1 MKVTEDKMDAEKK
14 SPISHQPSENDYHI
28 PVLYHETLTGLAIQ
42 PDGVYVDCTFGGG
55 GHSKG
60 ILKQLSA
67 KGKLIAF
74 DQDADA
80 QKNMPD
86 DERIV
91 FVPQNFRHLQRML
104 RLHKI
109 NEVDGVLADLG
120 VSSHQFDE
128 GDRGFSIRF
137 SGPLDMRMDR
147 RQGATASDIIRTYS
161 ELQLHKLF
169 EQFGEVTNSKTL
181 AKHIVQERKHLQSA
195 TIEQFK
201 ALISPVVKGNPNK
214 YLAQVFQAL
223 RIEVNDE
230 MGALKDMLQQV
241 PAVLK
246 RGGRVAIITFH
257 SIEDRVVKN
266 FFRQGSFDEMPDN
279 PFMSVTKQEVF
290 KIITKK
296 PVTANEEELKSNKR
310 SRSAKLRIAEK
321 K

>member
-1 MKVTEDKMDAEKK
+1 MLNEKSETMNEPNFKVQN
-14 SPISHQPSENDYHI
+14 SNSDYHV
-28 PVLYHETLTGLAIQ
+28 PVLYHETLAGLAIQ

-60 ILKQLSA
+60 ILEQLNA
-67 KGKLIAF
+67 NGKLVAF

-86 DERIV
+86 DQRII

-161 ELQLHKLF
+161 EQQLHKLF
-169 EQFGEVTNSKTL
+169 EQYGEVTNSKTL
-181 AKHIVQERKHLQSA
+181 AKHIVTERKHLQSA

-230 MGALKDMLQQV
+230 MGALKDMLQQI

-246 RGGRVAIITFH
+246 PGGRVAIITFH

-266 FFRQGSFDEMPDN
+266 FFRQGSFDETPDN
-279 PFMSVTKQEVF
+279 PFMSVTKEEILKVM
-290 KIITKK
+290 TKK
-296 PVTANEEELKSNKR
+296 PITASEEELKKNNR
-310 SRSAKLRIAEK
+310 SRSAKLRVAERV
-321 K
+321 